1 MFRPLLALV
10 IAAVIAVPLAVS
22 PASAQGRALCNKD
35 DREGLTIEFGVSVG
49 KFSRQQQESLWKME
63 LRQAHGIRARSVKRT
78 GDGCLEVYLQ
88 EPNGHFNTRYYD
100 EDTLELVQD

>member
-10 IAAVIAVPLAVS
+10 IAAVIAALAAS

-63 LRQAHGIRARSVKRT
+63 LRQAHGIRPRSVKRT
-78 GDGCLEVYLQ
+78 WDGCLEVYLQ
-88 EPNGHFNTRYYD
+88 EPDGHFNTRYYD